1 MPRSRPS
8 QEDARLIEEAGVS
21 LPQLE
26 RWRTAGLVPRNARH
40 GLGRGR
46 GTAASALP
54 GTTEL
59 VRALGRYA
67 QRGRPVH
74 EAALTIFCGHP
85 ELQLPETA
93 VRAALTWFSRNRE
106 KGLVSAIRR
115 AAPGR
120 ESRGTTAPGADP
132 DSYDAAVDA
141 VFEITK
147 KLGTSRDRFLGTPI
161 TDPDVDSARAA
172 DAFPTLAIGLA
183 LGLDTIGAR
192 EYARATSEMSAA
204 IGQNRILSDQDITR
218 LRIRLED
225 RESVGKPLSPGPAGH
240 SAGLISRSLAD
251 VPFSLICQ
259 VRDHLT
265 IIGEAAAIRTAVT
278 LADRDERAGSMRAE
292 PVIRQL
298 EATRASSRSVRA
310 YLLFPPPFC
319 AGNPRPGWKQMTH
332 FIVLTST
339 SPGMPDLLA
348 RAVQLITPML
358 PGLRD
363 LTLRASGTSD
373 TA

>member
-8 QEDARLIEEAGVS
+8 HEDARLIEEAGVS

-120 ESRGTTAPGADP
+120 DARRDDGSR
-132 DSYDAAVDA
+132 
-141 VFEITK
+141 
-147 KLGTSRDRFLGTPI
+147 R
-161 TDPDVDSARAA
+161 
-172 DAFPTLAIGLA
+172 
-183 LGLDTIGAR
+183 
-192 EYARATSEMSAA
+192 
-204 IGQNRILSDQDITR
+204 
-218 LRIRLED
+218 
-225 RESVGKPLSPGPAGH
+225 
-240 SAGLISRSLAD
+240 
-251 VPFSLICQ
+251 
-259 VRDHLT
+259 
-265 IIGEAAAIRTAVT
+265 
-278 LADRDERAGSMRAE
+278 
-292 PVIRQL
+292 
-298 EATRASSRSVRA
+298 
-310 YLLFPPPFC
+310 
-319 AGNPRPGWKQMTH
+319 
-332 FIVLTST
+332 
-339 SPGMPDLLA
+339 
-348 RAVQLITPML
+348 
-358 PGLRD
+358 
-363 LTLRASGTSD
+363 
-373 TA
+373 